1 MSDGLFTGFSVCATG
16 MSAQRRRLD
25 VIAEN
30 LANVETTRTPE
41 GGPYRRQIPVLQSQP
56 VTSAQLSRN
65 RDFLNLIKTNIHHMS
80 EIEMPLRAAG
90 SSFEGVET
98 TVQQDSRPFRVEY
111 DPGHPDANEEGYVLK
126 PNVSV
131 IEEMTEMIKA
141 TRAYQANAA
150 ALEAAKEMFNVSLQ
164 I

>member
-1 MSDGLFTGFSVCATG
+1 MSDGMFSGFSISASG

-25 VIAEN
+25 IIAEN

-41 GGPYRRQIPVLQSQP
+41 GGPYRRQISVQQSTAISSP
-56 VTSAQLSRN
+56 KLSQN
-65 RDFLNLIKTNIHHMS
+65 RDFMNLVRTNINHIS
-80 EIEMPLRAAG
+80 ETAVPERSAG
-90 SSFEGVET
+90 QPRLGVES
-98 TVQQDSRPFRVEY
+98 VVRQDNKPFRVEY

-126 PNVSV
+126 PNVNV